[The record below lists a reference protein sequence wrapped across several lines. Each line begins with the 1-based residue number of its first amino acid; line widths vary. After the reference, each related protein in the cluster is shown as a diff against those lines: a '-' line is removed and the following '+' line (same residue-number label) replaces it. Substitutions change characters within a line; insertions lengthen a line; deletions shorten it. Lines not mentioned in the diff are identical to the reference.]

1 MVAHCVTGSIY
12 YPQNISY
19 VEWHIIP
26 RSGPSYTQSRY
37 PVTFR
42 PLNLQPNISYM
53 TVATFREN
61 ATRKHNGMQIACRL
75 YFEQKLKV
83 ESNLQNITVYCMTIV
98 FMEII
103 PRGYFTFSAWKIL
116 LKFDNIFS
124 FCGKFL
130 FGSVVVFVS

>member
-26 RSGPSYTQSRY
+26 LSGPSYTQSRY

-61 ATRKHNGMQIACRL
+61 ATREHNGMQIACRL

-98 FMEII
+98 FYGNHSQGVFYFFSLKNSIEI
-103 PRGYFTFSAWKIL
+103 
-116 LKFDNIFS
+116 
-124 FCGKFL
+124 
-130 FGSVVVFVS
+130 